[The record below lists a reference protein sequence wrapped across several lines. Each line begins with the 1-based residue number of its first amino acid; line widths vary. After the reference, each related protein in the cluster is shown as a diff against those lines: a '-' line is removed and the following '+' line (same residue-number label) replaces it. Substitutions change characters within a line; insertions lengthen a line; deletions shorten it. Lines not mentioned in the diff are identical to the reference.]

1 MDSSIKCSGFLLQE
15 KPPIYVASI
24 SGKWLLNHT
33 TPSWRIKDP
42 KKGFQRVVKEDRVRQ
57 IAVSVL
63 EQQRTFPN
71 SIVLATNIKNF
82 KVKGNSLTFDK
93 SSKFLIVDGQHRLW
107 AQHYS
112 KFNAQYSC
120 NIHCN
125 LSEVEMA
132 QLFLEINDNQKRVPS
147 SLRWDLV
154 RLVRPDDDP
163 FSIAAVDLVLA
174 FATNV
179 SSPLYQRIDLTGEQ
193 KVISLKQGS
202 IAPEFR
208 YIVSKAGT
216 IKSLSLDEQ
225 YDLLEKYIAAVKS
238 LDSKG
243 WLDATS
249 PFYQAR
255 ILRMLIRLLPEI
267 VKHSQM
273 KAQNMKVSHFKNYL
287 KKIDKVS
294 LSPDNIRAK
303 QGAAGM
309 KEIYDQIKSQIF

>member
-1 MDSSIKCSGFLLQE
+1 MDSSIKCPGFLLQ
-15 KPPIYVASI
+15 KNPPIYVASI

-33 TPSWRIKDP
+33 TPSWRLKDP
-42 KKGFQRVVKEDRVRQ
+42 KKGFQRVVKEERARQ

-71 SIVLATNIKNF
+71 SIVLATNIENF
-82 KVKGNSLTFDK
+82 ELTGKALKFDNK
-93 SSKFLIVDGQHRLW
+93 SKFLVVDGQHRLW

-132 QLFLEINDNQKRVPS
+132 RLFLEINDNQKRVPS

-174 FATNV
+174 FATNE

-193 KVISLKQGS
+193 KEISLKQGS
-202 IAPEFR
+202 IAPEFKS
-208 YIVSKAGT
+208 IVSKGV

-225 YDLLEKYIAAVKS
+225 YDLLEKYITAIKG
-238 LDSKG
+238 LDSSG

-249 PFYQAR
+249 SFYQAR
-255 ILRMLIRLLPEI
+255 ILRVLIRLLPEI
-267 VKHSQM
+267 VKHKKI
-273 KAQNMKVSHFKNYL
+273 KAQNMQVSHFRTYL
-287 KKIDKVS
+287 KKIDKDS
-294 LSPDNIRAK
+294 LSPENIRAK

-309 KEIYDQIKSQIF
+309 KEIFDQIKSQIF